1 MDQIGLGTWLEKGLR
16 LAMGKVLRLGTVM
29 ELGMG
34 IASEGAALGAH
45 ILSLPV
51 QFEGSERPKEETPRQ
66 HLRQKS
72 WTPKMLKPAGT
83 EHSEGERVDPALAL
97 EKQP

>member
-1 MDQIGLGTWLEKGLR
+1 METGTWLEKGIGTGDGESAR
-16 LAMGKVLRLGTVM
+16 LETGM
-29 ELGMG
+29 EVGMG
-34 IASEGAALGAH
+34 IESEGGALGAH

-51 QFEGSERPKEETPRQ
+51 QFEGSERPKEETLRQ

>member
-1 MDQIGLGTWLEKGLR
+1 M
-16 LAMGKVLRLGTVM
+16 
-29 ELGMG
+29 
-34 IASEGAALGAH
+34 
-45 ILSLPV
+45 SLPV

>member
-1 MDQIGLGTWLEKGLR
+1 
-16 LAMGKVLRLGTVM
+16 MGKVVGLGKGM

-34 IASEGAALGAH
+34 IKSEGALGIH

-51 QFEGSERPKEETPRQ
+51 QFEGSERPKDETLRQ

-72 WTPKMLKPAGT
+72 WTPKMLKPVGT
-83 EHSEGERVDPALAL
+83 EYSEGERVDPALAL